1 MGELPQQ
8 EPFLC
13 LWFGDDQLHP
23 RNTKLE
29 GQRWKPYRP
38 FCIFFFLGSL
48 KKKTN
53 HNSLYFEHIQVKT
66 ERTKP
71 NYKPH
76 LKVFR
81 LTVFLDC
88 RYHHVTP
95 QTFSQYP
102 VSFGQETY
110 LHLLCK
116 HSLWNPH
123 SGQLSDTQRINAG
136 LQISYHPDGITCR
149 DSKDAWFQCLLRC
162 RWNLY
167 PLSHWGSPRKQ
178 F

>member
-1 MGELPQQ
+1 MSAFKTEALVFPVLSEGTDQWFSSPARDGESCTLRLHIMDCQGEGLWRRGWWGLPQQ
-8 EPFLC
+8 EPLC

-48 KKKTN
+48 KKKKN
-53 HNSLYFEHIQVKT
+53 NSLYFKHIQVTT

-81 LTVFLDC
+81 LTVFLEC

-102 VSFGQETY
+102 ISFG
-110 LHLLCK
+110 
-116 HSLWNPH
+116 
-123 SGQLSDTQRINAG
+123 
-136 LQISYHPDGITCR
+136 
-149 DSKDAWFQCLLRC
+149 
-162 RWNLY
+162 
-167 PLSHWGSPRKQ
+167 
-178 F
+178 

>member
-1 MGELPQQ
+1 MVQQPCLRRGVLHIKTAHCGLPGRGTVVGGGRGLPQQ

-48 KKKTN
+48 KKKK
-53 HNSLYFEHIQVKT
+53 HNSLYFKHIQVKT

-102 VSFGQETY
+102 ISFGQETY

-116 HSLWNPH
+116 RNLWNPH

-136 LQISYHPDGITCR
+136 FVD
-149 DSKDAWFQCLLRC
+149 F
-162 RWNLY
+162 
-167 PLSHWGSPRKQ
+167 LSS
-178 F
+178 